1 MSGEGRSNLI
11 ESSTHETGDPV
22 QQLTQPLTAIEPPP
36 VNHHEALE
44 VHKLSY
50 ERVESDE
57 MMGGEKH
64 YEMIMPETSA
74 EQGGT
79 SGVQGSST
87 RPFSRESWGFPSPTD
102 FQRPS
107 GKFLIKSDVIYAFFP
122 QKTRFS

>member
-22 QQLTQPLTAIEPPP
+22 QQLIQPLTAIEPPP

-44 VHKLSY
+44 IHELSY

-64 YEMIMPETSA
+64 YEMIMPETS
-74 EQGGT
+74 
-79 SGVQGSST
+79 T

-107 GKFLIKSDVIYAFFP
+107 GKCLIKSDVIYAFSP